1 MTAGVNRRL
10 LASLAC
16 APAPQTVAAPGWT
29 RDLGAVVTAIRRQ
42 LSGAHVRNEES
53 VSLTTLDAWHAE
65 LDTEL
70 TRAAH
75 ACPQEWSR
83 WAWPGTW
90 LDSHLRLRAVLRH
103 LRAAAREQDVVPSAV
118 AYADMDV
125 AGFVWGACPAGT
137 HLCWHDGKV
146 VSP

>member
-16 APAPQTVAAPGWT
+16 APAPRTAAAPGWT
-29 RDLGAVVTAIRRQ
+29 RDLKDTMTGIRSE
-42 LSGAHVRNEES
+42 LSGAHARNEES
-53 VSLTTLDAWHAE
+53 VSLSTLDAWHEE

-90 LDSHLRLRAVLRH
+90 LDSLLRLRAVLTH
-103 LRAAAREQDVVPSAV
+103 LRATAREQETVPSAV
-118 AYADMDV
+118 AWADMDV
-125 AGFVWGACPAGT
+125 AGFVWGDCPAGT
-137 HLCWHDGKV
+137 HMCWHDGKV
-146 VSP
+146 GAP